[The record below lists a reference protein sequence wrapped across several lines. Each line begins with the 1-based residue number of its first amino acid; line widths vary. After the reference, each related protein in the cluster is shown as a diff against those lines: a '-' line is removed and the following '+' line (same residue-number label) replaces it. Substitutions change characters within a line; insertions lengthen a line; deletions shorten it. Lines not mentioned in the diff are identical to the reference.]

1 MNRFLFLGRAAVVLA
16 ACVLSLAGCSGGG
29 LTGDLVTGQV
39 IGGADAAKVRI
50 DAALTNVEAEGGK
63 ISVEVSN
70 AGGGEMNW
78 SASLSANW
86 AKFEGESKGDGT
98 GTLTVAFKAN
108 TETEDRTITLSISSR
123 EASNSPQTVVFTQAG
138 AEPEPKPVLNASADN
153 YALEAGGG
161 RIAVTLANDGGGELE
176 WSASL
181 PSDASWVRFIGKSS
195 GLGPSN
201 IQIEV
206 DSNSTKE
213 RRSFTLTVTADSAG
227 QSPQTLHFT
236 QEGGAEPAADSFEIS
251 AVSYEVGSEGGSVRV
266 TVTAAAGVQW
276 SAAFGGNSDWIHF
289 SGPSSGTGNGSITVR
304 IQSNTAQESR
314 SFALTVTAESSEQ
327 APQTLH
333 FTQEGGAEPA
343 ADSFEISAVSYKV
356 GSEGGSVRVT
366 VTAAAGVQWSA
377 AFGGNADW
385 IHFSGPSNG
394 TGNGS
399 ITVRIQSNTAQESR
413 SFALTVT
420 AESSEQSP
428 QTLHFTQEG
437 GAEPAAD
444 SFEISAV
451 SYKVGSEGGSVRVTV
466 TAAAGV
472 QWSAAFG
479 GNADWIH
486 FSGPSSGTGNG
497 SVTVRVQGNT
507 ARETRSFALT
517 VTAESSEQSPQTL
530 HFTQEGGAEPVG
542 VSFEISAASYE
553 VGSEGGSVR
562 VTVTAAAGVQWSA
575 AFGGNADWIHFS
587 GPSNGTGNG
596 SITVRIQSNT
606 AQESRSF
613 ALTVTAEGDQ
623 KTSKTLNFVQGASV
637 SAVIAVTAHPADRS
651 IPHTGGTV
659 RLDISNS
666 GGGRLNWTAS
676 TDVGWASVAGTA
688 SGTDKGSVVIS
699 VLENSGKARSFTVT
713 VQSAGAENSPRTVRF
728 AQAAAPEQLRD
739 SARIHANKYAL
750 THLGETVTVNIN
762 VTAEAQLNWTAEIR
776 HADSTYVVIV
786 PERDEEGM
794 LTGQTMEDTRD
805 RGEWVR
811 MLGPSS
817 GTGSGTLELQ
827 VDENPVALR
836 WSFSLFIRFQD
847 APELDQ
853 TLHFSQ
859 NRDAEQRLMIWTSSR
874 HIGAGGETVEVHV
887 SASSG
892 GLIYWA
898 ADVDVDWAHLEGA
911 IDGEID
917 GNGTA
922 VIRIQVDANP
932 GDERSFSFSVNATDA
947 TSPQPI
953 LFRQAMAREMEG
965 GDPMPPRPPAWYAND
980 CQQQTP
986 GFEEFGGWLA
996 QRGHYLDVTDSRVWR
1011 HTTDGHDSNGATLR
1025 AFNDCT
1031 DDKRTL
1037 TTDILAD
1044 AMLDEPAEFADL
1056 PRGADSRIVLLDIS
1070 TPVVGEHTN
1079 GARHADPQYVWSDA
1093 GSGWYPTYTRDGDGL
1108 KFLHLQPL
1116 GDWGYES
1123 SSEWRSQLS
1132 EWNAAGSDMSAWTDT
1147 ARDYGWRLPSIQER
1161 TGEGLR
1167 MLANADSS
1175 LWLLVGG
1182 YTGQGSGRRIH
1193 PNSAVCG
1200 EAKELCL
1207 FAPWEYQ
1214 YTDEEGEAQTASG
1227 TAVAA
1232 AQVAAALDN
1241 VLLLWPD
1248 YDLLELRDLVLGC
1261 AEDLGDEGPDAM
1273 WGRGALSFNCLF
1285 TAQGELRDPRTDA
1298 ILSGG
1303 IYGPLAGLYG
1313 GVLDAPVIA
1322 GGSIPGLDT
1331 TGRDF
1336 AYPLMRWSH
1345 RENHA
1350 LLVATGNLGGSQA
1363 VYLPDGF
1370 GRTQGLGTALFAR
1383 GGFTAGFA
1391 AAGDALG
1398 AAAQWRTGGFSK
1410 GTGLWTLRGG
1420 FAVQPEGTGSLTGER
1435 VFRAPVTLSS
1445 AISVAFQHSFT
1456 QKLSLHIQGNYW
1468 MTLNTQ
1474 PRSLWAGA
1482 QLSELRASA
1491 SLAYQS
1497 SRIRAELQ
1505 AQYQGGLSGRL
1516 DVAGQKIHLMP
1527 HTARQMSLRVR
1538 IPLGNLQT
1546 QRRKEIR

>member
-29 LTGDLVTGQV
+29 LAGDLVTGRV

-50 DAALTNVEAEGGK
+50 DAAFTNVESEGGK

-70 AGGGEMNW
+70 AGEGQMNW
-78 SASLSANW
+78 SASLNANW

-98 GTLTVAFKAN
+98 ETLTVAFEAN
-108 TETEDRTITLSISSR
+108 TETEDRTVTLSISSR

-138 AEPEPKPVLNASADN
+138 VEPEPKPVLNASADN

-213 RRSFTLTVTADSAG
+213 RRSFALTVTAEGAE

-236 QEGGAEPAADSFEIS
+236 QERGAETGEESIEVSAA
-251 AVSYEVGSEGGSVRV
+251 SYDVGSEEGTVEV
-266 TVTAAAGVQW
+266 TVTAASGVQW
-276 SAAFGGNSDWIHF
+276 SAAIGGNADWIHF
-289 SGPSSGTGNGSITVR
+289 SGPSGGTGNGSITLR

-314 SFALTVTAESSEQ
+314 SFALTLTAE
-327 APQTLH
+327 
-333 FTQEGGAEPA
+333 GA
-343 ADSFEISAVSYKV
+343 
-356 GSEGGSVRVT
+356 
-366 VTAAAGVQWSA
+366 
-377 AFGGNADW
+377 
-385 IHFSGPSNG
+385 
-394 TGNGS
+394 
-399 ITVRIQSNTAQESR
+399 
-413 SFALTVT
+413 
-420 AESSEQSP
+420 EQSP

-437 GAEPAAD
+437 GAKPGEESIEVSAA
-444 SFEISAV
+444 
-451 SYKVGSEGGSVRVTV
+451 SYDVGSEEGTVEVTV
-466 TAAAGV
+466 TAASGV
-472 QWSAAFG
+472 QWSAAIG

-486 FSGPSSGTGNG
+486 FSGPSG
-497 SVTVRVQGNT
+497 
-507 ARETRSFALT
+507 
-517 VTAESSEQSPQTL
+517 
-530 HFTQEGGAEPVG
+530 
-542 VSFEISAASYE
+542 
-553 VGSEGGSVR
+553 
-562 VTVTAAAGVQWSA
+562 
-575 AFGGNADWIHFS
+575 
-587 GPSNGTGNG
+587 GTGNG

-613 ALTVTAEGDQ
+613 ALTVTAEGDR

-651 IPHTGGTV
+651 IPHSGGTV

-676 TDVGWASVAGTA
+676 TNVGWASVAGTA
-688 SGTDKGSVVIS
+688 SGTDRGSIVIS
-699 VLENSGKARSFTVT
+699 VLENSGEARSFMVT

-728 AQAAAPEQLRD
+728 AQAAAPEQPRD

-750 THLGETVTVNIN
+750 THLGEAVTVNID

-776 HADSTYVVIV
+776 YADSTYVVIA
-786 PERDEEGM
+786 PERDKDGA
-794 LTGQTMEDTRD
+794 LTGQSVEETRD

-811 MLGPSS
+811 MLGASS
-817 GTGSGTLELQ
+817 GTGSGLLELQ

-836 WSFSLFIRFQD
+836 WSFSLFIKFPD

-859 NRDAEQRLMIWTSSR
+859 NREAEQHLTMWTASR
-874 HIGAGGETVEVHV
+874 HIGAGGENVDVHL

-892 GLIYWA
+892 GLIYWV

-917 GNGTA
+917 GNGST

-953 LFRQAMAREMEG
+953 LFRQAMVKEMEG
-965 GDPMPPRPPAWYAND
+965 GAPMPPRPPAWYAND

-1056 PRGADSRIVLLDIS
+1056 PRGADARIVLLDIS
-1070 TPVVGEHTN
+1070 TPVAGEHTN

-1093 GSGWYPTYTRDGDGL
+1093 GSGWYPTYTRDGDGV

-1123 SSEWRSQLS
+1123 SSGWRSQLRV
-1132 EWNAAGSDMSAWTDT
+1132 WNAEGSDMSAWSDT
-1147 ARDYGWRLPSIQER
+1147 AQEYGWRLPSIQER

-1182 YTGQGSGRRIH
+1182 YTGNGSGRRIH

-1214 YTDEEGEAQTASG
+1214 YTDEEGTAQTTAG

-1261 AEDLGDEGPDAM
+1261 AEDLGEEGSDAM
-1273 WGRGALSFNCLF
+1273 WGRGVLSFNCLF

-1313 GVLDAPVIA
+1313 GALDAPVIA

-1336 AYPLMRWSH
+1336 AYPMMRWSH

-1350 LLVATGNLGGSQA
+1350 LLVATGNLGRSQA

-1370 GRTQGLGTALFAR
+1370 TRTQGLGTPLFAR

-1435 VFRAPVTLSS
+1435 VFRAPVTFSS

-1491 SLAYQS
+1491 SLAYRS
-1497 SRIRAELQ
+1497 SRISAELQ

-1527 HTARQMSLRVR
+1527 HTTRQMSLRVR
-1538 IPLGNLQT
+1538 IPLGNPQT